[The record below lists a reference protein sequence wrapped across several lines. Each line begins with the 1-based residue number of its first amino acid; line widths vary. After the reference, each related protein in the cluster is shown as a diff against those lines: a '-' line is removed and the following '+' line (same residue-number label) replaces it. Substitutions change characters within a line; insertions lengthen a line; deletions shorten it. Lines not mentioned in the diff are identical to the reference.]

1 MPQIDHTW
9 FVKPPHVPT
18 HISCGGVVARVENGQ
33 ALVAL
38 VREGPRTGYVLPKG
52 HLEEGETLEQA
63 ARREILEEAG
73 LADITLIEKLG
84 ALERLDYFKTAWKVI
99 HYFLF
104 CANALGGKPTDP
116 NRDYIVNWFS
126 LDDLPPMF
134 WPEQRA
140 LLQTK
145 RERILNLIRN
155 S

>member
-1 MPQIDHTW
+1 MPPIDHTW

-18 HISCGGVVARVENGQ
+18 HVSCGGVVVRVEGGV

-52 HLEEGETLEQA
+52 HLEAGETLEQA

-73 LADITLIEKLG
+73 LENITLIEKLG

-104 CANALGGKPTDP
+104 SASGMGGKPTDP
-116 NRDYIVNWFS
+116 NRDYIVNWFP

-145 RERILNLIRN
+145 RERILTQIKN
-155 S
+155 